1 MGRRRVLYYGWDCCR
16 FDRVL
21 NDYSGRKL
29 VNRLSREPGLQH
41 WKWQRGSAIVL
52 TPLGL
57 WFIFQMLLMSDFEHP
72 TVIAWLATP
81 FNSYAMAL
89 LLIAL
94 LVHSLLGLQVVI
106 EDYIANPLRRILI
119 RITRSIGIA
128 ILAASI
134 TSIFA
139 I

>member
-1 MGRRRVLYYGWDCCR
+1 
-16 FDRVL
+16 
-21 NDYSGRKL
+21 
-29 VNRLSREPGLQH
+29 
-41 WKWQRGSAIVL
+41 
-52 TPLGL
+52 
-57 WFIFQMLLMSDFEHP
+57 MSDFEHQ

>member
-1 MGRRRVLYYGWDCCR
+1 
-16 FDRVL
+16 
-21 NDYSGRKL
+21 
-29 VNRLSREPGLQH
+29 
-41 WKWQRGSAIVL
+41 
-52 TPLGL
+52 
-57 WFIFQMLLMSDFEHP
+57 
-72 TVIAWLATP
+72 
-81 FNSYAMAL
+81 MAL

-119 RITRSIGIA
+119 RITRFIGIA